1 TRPGT
6 QCFMTSNTR
15 FEIPSSFEY
24 VKTIG
29 SGAYGVVISA
39 TNAQSGKTVAI
50 KNIQRAF
57 DDLTDAKRIVR
68 EIKLMRHLHHKCV
81 LGVEDIFEPVSLAKF
96 EDVYI
101 VSQLMATDLHRVIYS
116 RHALSDE
123 HIAFFMYQ
131 MLCAMKYVH
140 SANVIHRDLKPSNVL
155 VNANCELK
163 ICDFGLARGVFPEE
177 ELELTEYVVTRWYRA
192 PEIMLGCMKYTRE
205 VDVWSMGCIFAEMMS
220 RKPLFPGQDY
230 IDQLHLIMNALGAP
244 NDQEL
249 YFLTNARARKFMNAE
264 FHKRGPTPTKP
275 LAQLFTEIS
284 PDALDLLE
292 KMLVIDPNKRISI
305 DDALAH
311 PYVASIRNVE
321 DETTA
326 STSFDFDFENEKLT
340 KPVLQKLIWDE
351 MKAFHPTASEEDGGD
366 GDNDSFATTQASITP
381 VTPVTPATIDPEAE
395 AQASAPTTTSEAL
408 ATAKVTTPATAAAQ
422 PEGDVAAASK
432 DEGRTNSDGR
442 KSVDSGKLPTDAETR
457 QEAGEPAREDS
468 IRPPKLNVGSSFSA
482 MKCSLVIGICF
493 AVNVLPS
500 VVIGDFPSSVAKLMD
515 VEVDPCGDFYQ
526 YACGG
531 WERDTVIPADK
542 PSVDLALTAIKDRNE
557 VVVQEIAHENW
568 PLIGELW
575 DSCMDMDT
583 LDALG
588 NTPLQEALARIKG
601 AESKTELIQLAG
613 EFRRT
618 GVAVFADVTVGPD
631 SRNATANVLYVH
643 SPKLTLPDLSYYTDA
658 DAFAVLEPAFRE
670 YIGSILTLSGYLD
683 HDDSEGSQHQSVA
696 VDTVLTIE
704 QQLANAQTSPT
715 KERNPGQ
722 SPSYHPITLRDA
734 TERFPA
740 SFNHFAR
747 GLGLLDMDAVS
758 IGLTEETEV
767 LFQSFEYFDRIEE
780 LLVQVS
786 LPDLK
791 LYMAFAFS
799 HFHARYLSSNFCTA
813 YFEFF
818 GKTLSGQQTM
828 WPRSR
833 ACVHREVE
841 YLPDL
846 LGYYYSLE
854 VFDIQHEQEAK
865 EMVRLIEATMKDH
878 ITRSMWL
885 DADTRQ
891 AALIKLSKVTN
902 LIGRP
907 AEVLETKLSSDLSRS
922 ALFSNLEIIS
932 TARFAADMAKIGR
945 SVDRTQWEISAATV
959 NAFYTPIRNQM
970 EFPAAILQPPLFD
983 SSRPAAQNF
992 GSLGILVGHELSH
1005 GFDSNGRLYDGDGSQ
1020 RNWWTTETSAEFD
1033 RRAQCLMAQYSEFEV
1048 WGSDNGERLGQVDGN
1063 RTVTENIADN
1073 GGLGLAFD
1081 AYHRHMKGSP
1091 EGEVDD
1097 RLFFVAFAQTFCS
1110 KGHDAAV
1117 QRQLRDA
1124 HPPGHWRVNGAVM
1137 NSAVFAKTFECQA
1150 NDPMNPPT
1158 KCEAPDV
1165 SYGFHRMPDWYPI
1178 QHAGHSFYFGAS
1190 RHGIELLELS
1200 ISIIQRCIGLA
1211 SLLSTHV
1218 NLGLIEKIAGM
1229 SNQLE
1234 DDLRRILQL
1243 ARAESRG
1250 RGTLRGKAKGKSL
1263 PSLRHRHQRHL
1274 CSSANERS
1282 TLLTA
1287 KLQGLSAIYGLDSN
1301 SRHLSGHSS
1310 KAVLSHRPTSD
1321 AEEDGEVLQQRLNT
1335 RRALYKQH
1343 FSGALASA
1351 SGRTRE
1357 LEHLLEAAAR
1367 EARSSR
1373 AIGVGIGAA
1382 VLTTT
1387 QTIYAA
1393 SAIETGALTLCA
1405 EHAAVLKMLTSSSS
1419 TAKHGEVPTPI
1430 VAALAICSEQR
1441 SLLPFPCGSC
1451 RELLA
1456 DCGDFPVYLVN
1467 ALGESEETRSSALF
1481 PRARH
1486 TELTQRL
1493 AESRP
1498 SSHSRTAACNRN
1510 PASKSTQIPMEV
1522 KDWTCEQ
1529 VVRWLEQ
1536 DVELPQYC
1544 EVFERNAVDG
1554 CTLLLLEASDLQ
1566 LLLSITHP
1574 LHRSKLLAH
1583 VDRLRDHELL
1593 ARGLDYQQLEDYLAV
1608 LDGDRISAVAQL
1620 KTTFDRL
1627 DADHDGFLDFVQ
1639 LRQALTRL
1647 RCNIP
1652 SASDPSETSTQADS
1666 NSNCVEISAQAVERL
1681 LHSEELFGSEVA
1693 SSGKVSFPAFAR
1705 AFSKLAVQPAD
1716 TPSITQGAFALHAV
1730 GPRLPVL
1737 DLETLRTQFNRQA
1750 AEGDV
1755 NIGSG
1760 SVSLDEPALVRVLQ
1774 ELGQTEA
1781 RSVELASRWLTADDD
1796 LDEASERLSFA
1807 QFVVRYAQLMDT
1819 TAISEGME
1827 VTGVARLHQLFT
1839 SFEPV
1844 HSARW
1849 KPRSIVHRALST
1861 LFPGVPRDELS
1872 VWCASYWPKPP
1883 KPSRTTDSTT
1893 LSSPEFAL
1901 ACLTFAVEVHSR
1913 EQEAAS
1919 LKRAMRNNALD
1930 HHSRV
1935 VHLHQSGHVRLC
1947 PQPQEKVRQTGE
1959 KLQPLEP
1966 ERGHVPRDQRR
1977 NQRNRTRKD
1986 GEDDGKHSDREH
1998 KTQYSDDE
2006 EDGIKQQRH
2015 RERQLDEAFDRFIK
2029 RHSIHKRSNR
2039 EEDGKHDSED
2049 EDDDTIRMLN
2059 AVETA
2064 QAALELDVALSREQV
2079 LRYLDREGL
2088 GTLRRRDISRR
2099 AFHRLMKRLDAN
2111 RSQPRGL
2118 LLDIGKDAAIV
2129 KRGDTA
2135 ASGRKA
2141 LEASGSRR
2149 LRVYDTRKNYDEF
2162 LREQHAKRN
2171 GTGWEGEVDK
2181 LRREQQRK
2189 DERRRHRAKRKTRR
2203 RGRSHRR
2210 QGRRRNSEDEAKH
2223 ASDDSES
2230 ESNNRSSTASS
2241 SEEEGPRG
2249 RHRGRTVHT
2258 QRSQSR
2264 HKHTHNQRGR
2274 RHSHRRSRDR
2284 SSSTGTSTT
2293 SDTSSSEQ
2301 SEPPPRRGGRRGGF
2315 QSGDRVASMVHGRG
2329 TIERIYLDFF
2339 VADVHFDSGCHI
2351 RNVELSG
2358 LRVLDPEDER
2368 LAWPLKN
2375 CFTVGA
2381 AVSLT
2386 HKGTM
2391 TRRRGKIIV
2400 CRTDGSFDVLVNEFG
2415 EAQTLKRVTRREL
2428 RLLPT
2433 TNTKPVVYREGARVM
2448 VRQRTEYLRGR
2459 VCACRA
2465 DGSYDVKLAR
2475 SPQQVLQRLAPEL
2488 LAPDDAEEGDSDD
2501 EKDTEET
2508 TPIAAKKTKHEV
2520 TDDEF
2525 EPEFTRGDRVEAR
2538 FGGQTAY
2545 FPGTIERVYP
2555 NGSCDITYDDGDEEE
2570 RVASRLIRALPRS
2583 TSEARKTTSTP
2594 ATKAKPTA
2602 ASKKP
2607 AGNDSDYE
2615 EDLFESD

>member
-1 TRPGT
+1 
-6 QCFMTSNTR
+6 
-15 FEIPSSFEY
+15 
-24 VKTIG
+24 
-29 SGAYGVVISA
+29 
-39 TNAQSGKTVAI
+39 
-50 KNIQRAF
+50 
-57 DDLTDAKRIVR
+57 
-68 EIKLMRHLHHKCV
+68 
-81 LGVEDIFEPVSLAKF
+81 
-96 EDVYI
+96 
-101 VSQLMATDLHRVIYS
+101 
-116 RHALSDE
+116 
-123 HIAFFMYQ
+123 
-131 MLCAMKYVH
+131 MKY
-140 SANVIHRDLKPSNVL
+140 A
-155 VNANCELK
+155 
-163 ICDFGLARGVFPEE
+163 
-177 ELELTEYVVTRWYRA
+177 
-192 PEIMLGCMKYTRE
+192 
-205 VDVWSMGCIFAEMMS
+205 
-220 RKPLFPGQDY
+220 
-230 IDQLHLIMNALGAP
+230 
-244 NDQEL
+244 
-249 YFLTNARARKFMNAE
+249 
-264 FHKRGPTPTKP
+264 
-275 LAQLFTEIS
+275 
-284 PDALDLLE
+284 
-292 KMLVIDPNKRISI
+292 
-305 DDALAH
+305 
-311 PYVASIRNVE
+311 
-321 DETTA
+321 
-326 STSFDFDFENEKLT
+326 
-340 KPVLQKLIWDE
+340 
-351 MKAFHPTASEEDGGD
+351 
-366 GDNDSFATTQASITP
+366 
-381 VTPVTPATIDPEAE
+381 
-395 AQASAPTTTSEAL
+395 
-408 ATAKVTTPATAAAQ
+408 
-422 PEGDVAAASK
+422 
-432 DEGRTNSDGR
+432 
-442 KSVDSGKLPTDAETR
+442 
-457 QEAGEPAREDS
+457 
-468 IRPPKLNVGSSFSA
+468 
-482 MKCSLVIGICF
+482 LVIGICF
-493 AVNVLPS
+493 VVNVVPS
-500 VVIGDFPSSVAKLMD
+500 VVVGDFPSSVAKLMD

-531 WERDTVIPADK
+531 WERDTVIPDDK

-568 PLIGELW
+568 PLIRELW
-575 DSCMDMDT
+575 DSCMDVDT

-601 AESKTELIQLAG
+601 AESKTELVQLAG

-618 GVAVFADVTVGPD
+618 GVAIFADVTVGPD
-631 SRNATANVLYVH
+631 NRNATTNVLYVH

-670 YIGSILTLSGYLD
+670 YIDSILTLSGYLD
-683 HDDSEGSQHQSVA
+683 DDNSKGSQHQSVA
-696 VDTVLTIE
+696 ADTVLTIE
-704 QQLANAQTSPT
+704 QQLVNVQTSPT
-715 KERNPGQ
+715 KETNS
-722 SPSYHPITLRDA
+722 SPSSSYHPITLRDA

-740 SFNHFAR
+740 SFNHFAQ

-780 LLVQVS
+780 LLMQVS

-791 LYMAFAFS
+791 LYVAFALS
-799 HFHARYLSSNFCTA
+799 HFHARYLSTNFCTA

-818 GKTLSGQQTM
+818 GKTLAGQQTM

-846 LGYYYSLE
+846 LGYYFSLKM
-854 VFDIQHEQEAK
+854 FDVQHEQEAK
-865 EMVRLIEATMKDH
+865 EMVSLIEATMKAH

-891 AALIKLSKVTN
+891 AALVKLSKVTN
-902 LIGRP
+902 IIGRP
-907 AEVLETKLSSDLSRS
+907 AEVLETKLASDLSRS
-922 ALFSNLEIIS
+922 ALFNNLEIIS
-932 TARFAADMAKIGR
+932 TARFAADMAKVGR
-945 SVDRTQWEISAATV
+945 SVDKGQWEISAATV
-959 NAFYTPIRNQM
+959 NAFYAPTRNQM

-992 GSLGILVGHELSH
+992 GSLGVLVGHELSH

-1020 RNWWTTETSAEFD
+1020 RNWWTVETSAEFD
-1033 RRAQCLMAQYSEFEV
+1033 RRAQCLMTQYSEFEV
-1048 WGSDNGERLGQVDGN
+1048 WSSDNGERLGQVDGN
-1063 RTVTENIADN
+1063 RTVRENIADN

-1081 AYHRHMKGSP
+1081 AYHRHVESSP
-1091 EGEVDD
+1091 EEEVDD

-1117 QRQLRDA
+1117 QRQLRDS

-1158 KCEAPDV
+1158 KCRP
-1165 SYGFHRMPDWYPI
+1165 
-1178 QHAGHSFYFGAS
+1178 
-1190 RHGIELLELS
+1190 
-1200 ISIIQRCIGLA
+1200 
-1211 SLLSTHV
+1211 
-1218 NLGLIEKIAGM
+1218 
-1229 SNQLE
+1229 
-1234 DDLRRILQL
+1234 
-1243 ARAESRG
+1243 
-1250 RGTLRGKAKGKSL
+1250 
-1263 PSLRHRHQRHL
+1263 
-1274 CSSANERS
+1274 

-1301 SRHLSGHSS
+1301 SRHVSSRSS

-1321 AEEDGEVLQQRLNT
+1321 AEEGEEVLQQRLNT

-1351 SGRTRE
+1351 SGRTRD
-1357 LEHLLEAAAR
+1357 LEQLLEAAAR

-1419 TAKHGEVPTPI
+1419 TTKHGEVPTPM

-1493 AESRP
+1493 TESRP
-1498 SSHSRTAACNRN
+1498 SSHSRTAACNQN
-1510 PASKSTQIPMEV
+1510 SALKPAQIPTEV

-1566 LLLSITHP
+1566 LLLGITHP

-1583 VDRLRDHELL
+1583 VDRLRDRELL

-1608 LDGDRISAVAQL
+1608 LDGDRVSAVAQL

-1647 RCNIP
+1647 RCTIP
-1652 SASDPSETSTQADS
+1652 SASDSSETSTQADP

-1681 LHSEELFGSEVA
+1681 LHSEELFGSEAA

-1716 TPSITQGAFALHAV
+1716 TYAVTQGAFALHAV

-1737 DLETLRTQFNRQA
+1737 DLEALRTQFNRQA

-1755 NIGSG
+1755 DSGSG
-1760 SVSLDEPALVRVLQ
+1760 RISLDEPALVRFLQ

-1781 RSVELASRWLTADDD
+1781 RSVELASRWLAADDD

-1819 TAISEGME
+1819 TAISEGVE
-1827 VTGVARLHQLFT
+1827 ATGVARLQQLFT

-1849 KPRSIVHRALST
+1849 KPRSVVHRALST
-1861 LFPGVPRDELS
+1861 LFPGVPRDEVS

-1893 LSSPEFAL
+1893 LNFPEFAL
-1901 ACLTFAVEVHSR
+1901 ACLTFAVEAHSR

-1919 LKRAMRNNALD
+1919 LKRAMRNDALD
-1930 HHSRV
+1930 HRSRV

-1947 PQPQEKVRQTGE
+1947 PQPQEEVRQTSG

-1966 ERGHVPRDQRR
+1966 ERGREPRDQRR
-1977 NQRNRTRKD
+1977 NQRSRTHKD
-1986 GEDDGKHSDREH
+1986 EEDDGKHSDREH
-1998 KTQYSDDE
+1998 KTQDSDDE
-2006 EDGIKQQRH
+2006 EDAPGGIKQQQH
-2015 RERQLDEAFDRFIK
+2015 RERQVDETFDRFVK
-2029 RHSIHKRSNR
+2029 RHGIHKRSSR
-2039 EEDGKHDSED
+2039 EEDSKHDSED
-2049 EDDDTIRMLN
+2049 EDDGENRMLN

-2064 QAALELDVALSREQV
+2064 QAALELGVALSREQV

-2118 LLDIGKDAAIV
+2118 LLDVGKDAVVV

-2141 LEASGSRR
+2141 FEKSGSQR

-2171 GTGWEGEVDK
+2171 GTWWEGEVDK
-2181 LRREQQRK
+2181 LRREQQQK
-2189 DERRRHRAKRKTRR
+2189 DERQRHRAKRKTRR

-2210 QGRRRNSEDEAKH
+2210 QRERRNSGDEAKH
-2223 ASDDSES
+2223 AGDDSES

-2241 SEEEGPRG
+2241 SEEEGPRS
-2249 RHRGRTVHT
+2249 RHRGRAAHT
-2258 QRSQSR
+2258 HRSRSR
-2264 HKHTHNQRGR
+2264 HKPTHNQRGR
-2274 RHSHRRSRDR
+2274 HHSQRRSRDR

-2293 SDTSSSEQ
+2293 SDTSSSER
-2301 SEPPPRRGGRRGGF
+2301 SESSPHREGRRGGF
-2315 QSGDRVASMVHGRG
+2315 QPGGRVASMVHGRG

-2339 VADVHFDSGCHI
+2339 VADVHFDSGRRI

-2368 LAWPLKN
+2368 LAWPPKN
-2375 CFTVGA
+2375 CFAVGA

-2386 HKGTM
+2386 HKGTK
-2391 TRRRGKIIV
+2391 TRRRGKIVV
-2400 CRTDGSFDVLVNEFG
+2400 CRTDGTFDVLVNEFG
-2415 EAQTLKRVTRREL
+2415 EAQT
-2428 RLLPT
+2428 
-2433 TNTKPVVYREGARVM
+2433 
-2448 VRQRTEYLRGR
+2448 
-2459 VCACRA
+2459 
-2465 DGSYDVKLAR
+2465 
-2475 SPQQVLQRLAPEL
+2475 
-2488 LAPDDAEEGDSDD
+2488 
-2501 EKDTEET
+2501 
-2508 TPIAAKKTKHEV
+2508 
-2520 TDDEF
+2520 
-2525 EPEFTRGDRVEAR
+2525 
-2538 FGGQTAY
+2538 
-2545 FPGTIERVYP
+2545 
-2555 NGSCDITYDDGDEEE
+2555 
-2570 RVASRLIRALPRS
+2570 
-2583 TSEARKTTSTP
+2583 
-2594 ATKAKPTA
+2594 
-2602 ASKKP
+2602 
-2607 AGNDSDYE
+2607 
-2615 EDLFESD
+2615 